1 MTNLSLEHIAATAR
15 SGQALSD
22 AQIRALVSLNP
33 ERLPQLLAH
42 AHAIRTARFGN
53 RISLCAIV
61 NAQSGRCSEDC
72 SFCAQSAHHGGT
84 ESPEYPLLSPQE
96 IGGAARTAKE
106 HGAHRFGIVASGK
119 FVGSDL
125 LKGFAAA
132 VRAVA
137 AQGLVPDL
145 SPGILEPEQFRVL
158 KTAGLKGYHHNLET
172 SASHFPKVCTTH
184 AYDEDVRAVRAAMD
198 AGLHVCCGGIFGIGE
213 SWEDRVE
220 LALLLRS
227 MGVRSVP
234 MNFLTP
240 IPGTPLAHREPLSP
254 EEALH
259 IVALYRF
266 LLPESALR
274 ICGGR
279 QTVFGSGR
287 KKELLVSGASGLM
300 VGDYLTTTG
309 AGIASDHEEISRAG
323 LSVNPAA
330 V

>member
-1 MTNLSLEHIAATAR
+1 MTNISLDHMAAVVR
-15 SGQALSD
+15 NGQALSD
-22 AQIRALVSLNP
+22 AQIRALIALEP

-42 AHAIRTARFGN
+42 AHSIRTARFGN

-84 ESPEYPLLSPQE
+84 DSPEYPLLSPRE
-96 IGGAARTAKE
+96 IGLAARTAKE

-119 FVGSDL
+119 FVGRDL
-125 LKGFAAA
+125 LEGFADA

-137 AQGLVPDL
+137 DQGLVTDL
-145 SPGILEPEQFRVL
+145 SPGILGPEQFQVL

-184 AYDEDVRAVRAAMD
+184 AYDEDVRAVRAAME

-213 SWEDRVE
+213 SWDDRVE
-220 LALLLRS
+220 LALLLRQL
-227 MGVRSVP
+227 GVRSVP

-240 IPGTPLAHREPLSP
+240 IPGTPLADRALLSP
-254 EEALH
+254 EEALR

-279 QTVFGSGR
+279 QTVFGAGR
-287 KKELLVSGASGLM
+287 KKELLVSGASGIM
-300 VGDYLTTTG
+300 VGDYLTTPG
-309 AGIASDHEEISRAG
+309 AGVASDHAEIAEAG
-323 LSVNPAA
+323 LIVNMNTS
-330 V
+330 